1 MPSIGLVLSLSI
13 LVWKSAH
20 LLLRLQSPTVEP
32 HETAIPVAHMLE
44 EEAGFLMNSEPYAL
58 TSEPS

>member
-1 MPSIGLVLSLSI
+1 MPSIVLVLSLST

-32 HETAIPVAHMLE
+32 PETATPVVHVL
-44 EEAGFLMNSEPYAL
+44 
-58 TSEPS
+58 